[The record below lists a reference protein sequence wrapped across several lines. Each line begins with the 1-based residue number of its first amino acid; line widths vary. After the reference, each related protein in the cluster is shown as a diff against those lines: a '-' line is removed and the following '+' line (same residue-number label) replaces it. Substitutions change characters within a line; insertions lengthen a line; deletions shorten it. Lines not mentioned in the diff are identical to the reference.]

1 MFSSVGGWKGR
12 CKQISL
18 ACVGSAHSVRTT
30 LGLPQLKVACAF
42 WVYTPQAAGCSAGE
56 PSKADPAFCALLRS
70 RLLRFLGT
78 LQGPRFS
85 WVCILCPSQ
94 VRTAQATRCL
104 ASALPQVDLITSWS
118 RLLCFPGVPRKN
130 CLRCAVCLLWGVDL
144 RLQPSWQMST
154 VRDPRKTWLIARRLH
169 KVWWRMP
176 VSGAEIGADPCLL
189 TRCHRAASVPL
200 VVGRGLYAA
209 S

>member
-104 ASALPQVDLITSWS
+104 ASALPQVDLITSCPGCSVS
-118 RLLCFPGVPRKN
+118 RVCHARTVSGVPCVSSGELISGCN
-130 CLRCAVCLLWGVDL
+130 PPGRCQLSGI
-144 RLQPSWQMST
+144 PG
-154 VRDPRKTWLIARRLH
+154 RR
-169 KVWWRMP
+169 
-176 VSGAEIGADPCLL
+176 G
-189 TRCHRAASVPL
+189 
-200 VVGRGLYAA
+200 
-209 S
+209 